1 MFKSL
6 ALGLGLLALPHVS
19 FAGAPNVPAKQMA
32 PPARQVPEGPAP
44 GMVDAAVSA
53 PRVQI
58 ALLLDTS
65 SSMEGLIDQA
75 RRQLWTVVNTFQKAR
90 RDGQMA
96 RLEIALYEYGKE
108 SLSKESGY
116 IRQILPFTTDL
127 DRVSE
132 QLFAL
137 RTHGGDE
144 YCGQVIQK
152 ATTQLAWSK
161 SKEDLKL
168 IYIAGNESFTQ
179 GPVAY
184 SKAVASAKEHGI
196 VVNTVHCGPSQVGDQ
211 DGWTAAA
218 TLAQGQSLNIDQ
230 NRAVAQISA
239 PQDAE
244 LARLSGDLSKTYL
257 GYGAQGSE
265 GKQRQAAQD
274 SNASVS
280 ASTTASRAASKASRL
295 YDNSSWD
302 LVDGARKG
310 TVKVEAL
317 REEELPP
324 ELKGKSVEERKAV
337 VEAKSKERSEI
348 QDRIQKLQGER
359 VKYLAEQEKDAANK
373 GAETLDTAII
383 QSVRKQAAARKLM
396 LE

>member
-6 ALGLGLLALPHVS
+6 ALGLGLLTLPQVS
-19 FAGAPNVPAKQMA
+19 LAQARSAPVDAVVPAAKKA
-32 PPARQVPEGPAP
+32 PAGPAP
-44 GMVDAAVSA
+44 AVVDAAMSA

-65 SSMEGLIDQA
+65 GSMDGLIDQA

-108 SLSKESGY
+108 EIPAKDGY
-116 IRQILPFTTDL
+116 IRQLLPFTTDL
-127 DRVSE
+127 DKVSE

-137 RTHGGDE
+137 RTNGGDE

-152 ATTQLAWSK
+152 ATLNLAWSK

-168 IYIAGNESFTQ
+168 IYIAGNEPFNQ

-184 SKAVASAKEHGI
+184 ANAVASAKEHGI
-196 VVNTVHCGPSQVGDQ
+196 VVNTIHCGPAAVGAR
-211 DGWTAAA
+211 DGWSAAA
-218 TLAQGQSLNIDQ
+218 ALAKGQALNIDQ
-230 NRAVAQISA
+230 NRAVAHVVA

-244 LARLSGDLSKTYL
+244 LARLSGELNKTYL
-257 GYGAQGSE
+257 GYGAEGRV
-265 GKQRQAAQD
+265 GKQRQAEQD
-274 SNASVS
+274 SNAKLSP
-280 ASTTASRAASKASRL
+280 ASTASRAASKASHH

-302 LVDGARKG
+302 LVDGAKKG
-310 TVKVEAL
+310 SVKLEAL
-317 REEELPP
+317 KDDELPP

-337 VEAKSKERSEI
+337 VAQKAKERTDL
-348 QDRIQKLQGER
+348 QNRIQGLQGER
-359 VKYLAEQEKDAANK
+359 EKFLAAKQKEAASE

-383 QSVRKQAAARKLM
+383 QSVRQQAAARKLV